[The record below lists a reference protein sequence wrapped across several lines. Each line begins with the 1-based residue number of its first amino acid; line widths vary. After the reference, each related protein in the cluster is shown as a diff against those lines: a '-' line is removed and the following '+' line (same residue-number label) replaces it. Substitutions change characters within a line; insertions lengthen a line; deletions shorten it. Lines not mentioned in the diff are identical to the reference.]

1 MDDEE
6 AKRLNDCLPGDMV
19 AIRWEGKPFGSTD
32 QIVIYC
38 GPIGH
43 GASAKRKKTK
53 VRDNSDQFA
62 MVEVVDQETMLPMKR
77 GVGRRFNAY
86 VLQNL
91 EVITIVRPS
100 GYTKLSGEHERRVEA
115 LGDVD
120 DPLMRRG
127 VDLAR
132 AAGRGELT

>member
-1 MDDEE
+1 MDDEQPR
-6 AKRLNDCLPGDMV
+6 RLNDCTPGDMV
-19 AIRWEGKPFGSTD
+19 AIRWDGRPFGSTE

-43 GASAKRKKTK
+43 GNSNKRKKKTRD
-53 VRDNSDQFA
+53 RDNSEQFA
-62 MVEVVDQETMLPMKR
+62 MVEVVDQETMQPMKR
-77 GVGRRFNAY
+77 GVGCRFNAY
-86 VLQNL
+86 VLSNL

-100 GYTKLSGEHERRVEA
+100 GYLRLTGEQQRMVEA

-120 DPLMRRG
+120 DPLMRRS

-132 AAGRGELT
+132 AAGRGEF